1 MGKRSAKKW
10 ILLLFLLA
18 LCGILL
24 WKAGIPLAV
33 WFTSAENRKHFWR
46 WIDSLGPIG
55 VLVFLLIQI
64 LQVVIAIIPG
74 EPVELAAG
82 MLYGMWG
89 GLAVCLAGI
98 LIGSIGIFT
107 LVRRMGKPFVQKI
120 LDEETVKKYDFLHD
134 AQKLDT
140 LIFLMFLIPG
150 TPKDALTYLCPLTDI
165 RPSHFLLLSTLARI
179 PSVISSTFAGANFAE
194 GNWVGSLTVLLIT
207 SFVGLIGIRY
217 EKFLTQKLNR
227 SRQMIRDKLNGGK
240 TF

>member
-10 ILLLFLLA
+10 ILLLFLLT
-18 LCGILL
+18 LCAILL

-33 WFTSAENRKHFWR
+33 WFTAADNRARFWK
-46 WIDSLGPIG
+46 WIDGLGPIG
-55 VLVFLLIQI
+55 ILVFLLIQI

-82 MLYGMWG
+82 MLYGVWG

-98 LIGSIGIFT
+98 LIGSVGIFT
-107 LVRRMGKPFVQKI
+107 LVRRLGKPFVQKI

-165 RPSHFLLLSTLARI
+165 RPSHFLLLSTLARV
-179 PSVISSTFAGANFAE
+179 PSVISSTFAGANFAD
-194 GNWVGSLTVLLIT
+194 GNWLGSLIVLLIT
-207 SFVGLIGIRY
+207 SLVGLLGIRY
-217 EKFLTQKLNR
+217 EKLLTQKLNR
-227 SRQMIRDKLNGGK
+227 SRKKIRDKLNGGNP
-240 TF
+240 F